1 MILLKRHEAMITAID
16 NNIILDVLIPGEP
29 FCRSSKALLDRHVS
43 EGQLIICEVV
53 YAELA
58 AWFSSEAQL
67 KAFLM
72 ETGIRLVY
80 ANGKALYIAG
90 SKWAAYTRKSNK
102 TQFSCSKCGNN
113 FEIIC
118 PQCSTKQA
126 KRLHVLADFLIGA
139 HAVVQADLMLTRD
152 LGIYRTYFKDLKV
165 EGSI

>member
-1 MILLKRHEAMITAID
+1 MITAID
-16 NNIILDVLIPGEP
+16 TNIILDVLIPGEP
-29 FCRSSKALLDRHVS
+29 FCQSSKALLDKHVS

-58 AWFSSEAQL
+58 AWFSSETQL
-67 KAFLM
+67 KSFLM

-80 ANGKALYIAG
+80 SNEKSLYLAG

-102 TQFSCSKCGNN
+102 TLFSCSKCGSK
-113 FEIIC
+113 FEVAC
-118 PQCSTKQA
+118 PQCSTLQT

-139 HAVVQADLMLTRD
+139 HASVQADLMLTRD

-165 EGSI
+165 EGSIFL